1 MEILEIMLGE
11 SFLFIIEGPEYLR
24 QSDAKPLRRPT
35 PTKVGSRHV
44 TGLGDRDN
52 IHHMVQTL

>member
-44 TGLGDRDN
+44 TGLGEITRDP
-52 IHHMVQTL
+52 HM